1 MNRIKLT
8 SILFLFSISLFA
20 QEETPVFKNEVKLN
34 AAYLIGGIPEIG
46 YEFLINE
53 ESSFGVD
60 LLFAIEKDTDMRFA
74 LTPYYRLYFGKKQ
87 NAGFFAEGFGM
98 FNLTESENYDDYY
111 YDMSDR
117 DQPNEFD
124 FALGV
129 AVGAK
134 FITSKGFTFEF
145 FTGIGRNLFNEYSLE
160 VVPRAGLTFG
170 KRF

>member
-1 MNRIKLT
+1 MNKFKLT
-8 SILFLFSISLFA
+8 SILFLFSIAIFA
-20 QEETPVFKNEVKLN
+20 QQETEPLKNELKIN

-46 YEFLINE
+46 YEYLINE

-60 LLFAIEKDTDMRFA
+60 LLFSIEDNTDIHFA
-74 LTPYYRLYFGKKQ
+74 VTPYYRLYFGKKP

-98 FNLTESENYDDYY
+98 FNLTESENYDYY
-111 YDMSDR
+111 YDMSNI
-117 DQPNEFD
+117 DQTNEFD

-145 FTGIGRNLFNEYSLE
+145 FTGIGRNLFNEHSLE

>member
-1 MNRIKLT
+1 MNNIKLT
-8 SILFLFSISLFA
+8 LIFFLFSLVLFG
-20 QEETPVFKNEVKLN
+20 QEKTSTPKNELKIN
-34 AAYLIGGIPEIG
+34 AAYLIAGIPEIG
-46 YEFLINE
+46 YEYLINE

-60 LLFAIEKDTDMRFA
+60 LLFAIEDNTDIRFA
-74 LTPYYRLYFGKKQ
+74 VTPYYRLYFGKKQ

-98 FNLTESENYDDYY
+98 FNLTESEDYDYY
-111 YDMSDR
+111 YDMSNK

-129 AVGAK
+129 AIGAK

-145 FTGIGRNLFNEYSLE
+145 FSGIGRNLFNEHSLE
-160 VVPRAGLTFG
+160 VVPRAGLSFG